1 MITDIAWPTIDIE
14 RELAAVAGHSVVL
27 AESDEHLLALA
38 PEADAILTCFRRVSA
53 TVLDAAIRCRTV
65 ARYGVGVDNIDVARA
80 TELGILVSNVPEFCT
95 EEVADHTLLLI
106 LATLR
111 NLLPATDTVRGGGW
125 RTDAGASAR
134 RIRGLVLG
142 IIGYGA
148 IGAAVA
154 ERATAF
160 GFEVVVDSRRLAVDP
175 ASVPAHVS
183 RVVDRDTLLAESDV
197 VSIHVPLAA
206 DTRHSVGA
214 AELARMKDGALLV
227 NVSRGGLVNTDSLR
241 AEVESGR
248 LRAAL
253 DVTDPEPLPA
263 EHWLRSSDDAIVTPH
278 VAFASDGSLI
288 ELATKATTNAL
299 TVLAGRLPASVVDRS
314 VLDRPEL
321 RTPTLK
327 QTRALDEENS

>member
-1 MITDIAWPTIDIE
+1 MITDVAWPTIDIE
-14 RELAAVAGHSVVL
+14 TDLAEAAGHTVVL

-38 PEADAILTCFRRVSA
+38 PEADAILTCFRRVPA
-53 TVLDAAIRCRTV
+53 AVLDAATRCVTV
-65 ARYGVGVDNIDVARA
+65 ARYGVGMDNIDVARA
-80 TELGILVSNVPEFCT
+80 TELGILVSNVPVFCT

-106 LATLR
+106 LASLR
-111 NLLPATDTVRGGGW
+111 NLLPATDTTRGGGW
-125 RTDAGASAR
+125 QTDAGTTAR

-142 IIGYGA
+142 IVGYGA

-154 ERATAF
+154 ERASAF
-160 GFEVVVDSRRLAVDP
+160 GFEVVVDSRRLVADP

-183 RVVDRDTLLAESDV
+183 RVVDRDTLLDEADV
-197 VSIHVPLAA
+197 VSLHVPLTAE
-206 DTRHSVGA
+206 TRRIIGD

-227 NVSRGGLVNTDSLR
+227 NVSRGGLVDTDALR

-263 EHWLRSSDDAIVTPH
+263 EHWLRSSENAVVTPH

-288 ELATKATTNAL
+288 ELATKATFNAFE
-299 TVLAGRLPASVVDRS
+299 VLAGRMPASVVNRDVLGGHRLRS
-314 VLDRPEL
+314 
-321 RTPTLK
+321 TTLK
-327 QTRALDEENS
+327 

>member
-1 MITDIAWPTIDIE
+1 
-14 RELAAVAGHSVVL
+14 
-27 AESDEHLLALA
+27 
-38 PEADAILTCFRRVSA
+38 
-53 TVLDAAIRCRTV
+53 
-65 ARYGVGVDNIDVARA
+65 
-80 TELGILVSNVPEFCT
+80 
-95 EEVADHTLLLI
+95 
-106 LATLR
+106 
-111 NLLPATDTVRGGGW
+111 
-125 RTDAGASAR
+125 
-134 RIRGLVLG
+134 
-142 IIGYGA
+142 
-148 IGAAVA
+148 
-154 ERATAF
+154 
-160 GFEVVVDSRRLAVDP
+160 
-175 ASVPAHVS
+175 
-183 RVVDRDTLLAESDV
+183 
-197 VSIHVPLAA
+197 
-206 DTRHSVGA
+206 
-214 AELARMKDGALLV
+214 LV